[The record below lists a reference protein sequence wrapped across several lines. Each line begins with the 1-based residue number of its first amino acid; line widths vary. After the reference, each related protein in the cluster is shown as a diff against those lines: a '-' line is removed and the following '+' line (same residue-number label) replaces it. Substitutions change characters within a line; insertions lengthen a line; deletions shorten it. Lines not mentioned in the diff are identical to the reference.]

1 MLEREPG
8 ASGSQ
13 NSKHF
18 HFLQNRN
25 FAALSR
31 TKPKMT
37 TSSTTNPNHRSTMRR
52 KPRRTTKTIAAACVL
67 AATAPS
73 GVEVFGQRPVV
84 ISAISMSGARHS
96 SRISVGGGTA
106 SSSRMAR
113 TSVAK
118 SHRRQTSLGYR
129 DGDDD
134 QSTSQRAQNVRAVS
148 SSTASLQNPAQDV
161 PPPASDSKR
170 PGFLSLLNRSRRR
183 KITARNNHTDSEQF
197 KLDEYLEFIDKRY
210 KRMHGSDYGQKVSS
224 VSLRRQASEG
234 SKKTSS
240 RKTPSDAKEEDNG
253 ISTAWNWLMQ
263 GSSNADEEDCGC
275 DAACQERKR
284 QDALEVLGLAGL
296 ASAELLRKH
305 QLPVPEEAAVVPIG
319 TTGPS
324 IASST
329 DIIDVQP
336 AKETNGRLS
345 LVATQ
350 HRLTRLT
357 TLLALTIRSMLYKCI
372 VSTLLA
378 AKTLLS
384 TLPTLPGKVG
394 EMAGGRKTVKMAT
407 AVALGVFCVVVRP
420 LGLLALRAGGQN

>member
-1 MLEREPG
+1 MLVLEREPG

-37 TSSTTNPNHRSTMRR
+37 SSSTTNPNHRSTMRR

-148 SSTASLQNPAQDV
+148 SSTAS
-161 PPPASDSKR
+161 SKIQHKTC
-170 PGFLSLLNRSRRR
+170 RRR
-183 KITARNNHTDSEQF
+183 LPIRNDPDF
-197 KLDEYLEFIDKRY
+197 
-210 KRMHGSDYGQKVSS
+210 
-224 VSLRRQASEG
+224 
-234 SKKTSS
+234 
-240 RKTPSDAKEEDNG
+240 
-253 ISTAWNWLMQ
+253 
-263 GSSNADEEDCGC
+263 
-275 DAACQERKR
+275 
-284 QDALEVLGLAGL
+284 
-296 ASAELLRKH
+296 
-305 QLPVPEEAAVVPIG
+305 
-319 TTGPS
+319 
-324 IASST
+324 
-329 DIIDVQP
+329 
-336 AKETNGRLS
+336 
-345 LVATQ
+345 
-350 HRLTRLT
+350 
-357 TLLALTIRSMLYKCI
+357 
-372 VSTLLA
+372 
-378 AKTLLS
+378 
-384 TLPTLPGKVG
+384 
-394 EMAGGRKTVKMAT
+394 
-407 AVALGVFCVVVRP
+407 
-420 LGLLALRAGGQN
+420 